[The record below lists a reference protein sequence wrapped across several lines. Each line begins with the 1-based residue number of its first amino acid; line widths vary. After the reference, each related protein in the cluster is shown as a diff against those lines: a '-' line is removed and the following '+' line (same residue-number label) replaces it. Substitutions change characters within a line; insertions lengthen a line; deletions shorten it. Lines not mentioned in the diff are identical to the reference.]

1 MLLAVAAGEGL
12 IMYAIRRCQVSGM
25 ALSRSLRPLVKET
38 LDVMR
43 ADPNYIVITTLFQ
56 RLRTTRRTMI
66 ASAAVSARAANLNL
80 HDALA
85 LKRCLDNMSNV
96 TMLDLS
102 HNRSAL
108 HTARTLHA
116 TATLP

>member
-1 MLLAVAAGEGL
+1 MLRAVVAGEGL
-12 IMYAIRRCQVSGM
+12 IMCAIRCCQVSGM
-25 ALSRSLRPLVKET
+25 ALTRSLRPLVKET

-43 ADPNYIVITTLFQ
+43 EDPNYIVITNLFQ
-56 RLRTTRRTMI
+56 RLGTTRRTMI

-80 HDALA
+80 HDAVA
-85 LKRCLDNMSNV
+85 LKLCMDNMSNV

-102 HNRSAL
+102 HNRCAL
-108 HTARTLHA
+108 HTTRTLNA